1 LCPWIEAEIE
11 IKTDSFYETQHTS
24 HKYSAQS
31 RRPSEF
37 RNIMTA
43 KLNSKLAPVTAIT
56 WTCRIFVLQVSYPTK
71 LWLVQTML
79 CRPTLFD
86 SQHQTEVILFS
97 WPVWLTR
104 HWNEIGSMELA
115 SNTLQESWSSIMI
128 GQCLVHYNIM
138 ESELVWQLRT
148 IKVRGPAMHSQ
159 FWFGSWKIRLHIA

>member
-1 LCPWIEAEIE
+1 MQNICPTSQLSN
-11 IKTDSFYETQHTS
+11 KTLI
-24 HKYSAQS
+24 SA
-31 RRPSEF
+31 
-37 RNIMTA
+37 NHA
-43 KLNSKLAPVTAIT
+43 
-56 WTCRIFVLQVSYPTK
+56 LQ
-71 LWLVQTML
+71 
-79 CRPTLFD
+79 TLFD

-148 IKVRGPAMHSQ
+148 IKVRGPAMCSQ
-159 FWFGSWKIRLHIA
+159 FWFGSWRLHIAEAKYLYKQTRCQKAWPSYSNLTTNDLNMMTDILI